1 MAAVGA
7 VLRTLTMRRWMLL
20 CLPLCATG
28 CLERA
33 YAQSAPHGDAGPRRD
48 GSSITGPRENPDPH
62 RANARSS
69 IAANRALLRAMAT
82 HDAGAALAMGDAIGD
97 GFGSTGLG
105 LRGAGLRGGNTVPDA
120 GAPIGTI
127 SLGTL
132 GHGAGPGT
140 SAGFGYGM
148 GGMSRPSNARVLR
161 QTVNARGTSLPAEA
175 VRRVLFINQRQIAQC
190 FERPV
195 VATPPP
201 HVSVRAQFAVVRHS
215 NGGPRVVVSAVEGAS
230 DVINA
235 CVRVRVEALRFP
247 MPETDEPVS
256 VTYTLSV

>member
-1 MAAVGA
+1 VVCRHAM
-7 VLRTLTMRRWMLL
+7 RTSLL
-20 CLPLCATG
+20 LLATSASACLDQAH
-28 CLERA
+28 
-33 YAQSAPHGDAGPRRD
+33 AQSAPRGDAGPRRD
-48 GSSITGPRENPDPH
+48 GASITGPRDNPDPH
-62 RANARSS
+62 RASARSS

-82 HDAGAALAMGDAIGD
+82 YDAGAAAAMGDQIGD
-97 GFGSTGLG
+97 GFGYTVLG
-105 LRGAGLRGGNTVPDA
+105 LRGTGLRGGNMDPDA

-127 SLGTL
+127 GLGTI
-132 GHGAGPGT
+132 GRGAGPGT

-161 QTVNARGTSLPAEA
+161 QTVSARGTSLPAEA
-175 VRRVLFINQRQIAQC
+175 VRRILFINQRQLAQC

-195 VATPPP
+195 VDTPPT
-201 HVSVRAQFAVVRHS
+201 HVSIRAQFEVARHN

-235 CVRVRVEALRFP
+235 CVRVRIGALRFP

>member
-1 MAAVGA
+1 MRTSLLLLALGAA
-7 VLRTLTMRRWMLL
+7 
-20 CLPLCATG
+20 G
-28 CLERA
+28 CIEQA
-33 YAQSAPHGDAGPRRD
+33 HAQSAPHGDAGPRRD
-48 GSSITGPRENPDPH
+48 GASITGPRDNPDPH
-62 RANARSS
+62 RASARSN

-82 HDAGAALAMGDAIGD
+82 YDAGAALAMGDVIGD
-97 GFGSTGLG
+97 TFGATGIG
-105 LRGAGLRGGNTVPDA
+105 LSSGSADPDA

-132 GHGAGPGT
+132 GRGAGPGT

-161 QTVNARGTSLPAEA
+161 QTVTARGTSLPAGA
-175 VRRVLFINQRQIAQC
+175 VRRIMFINQRQLAQC

-195 VATPPP
+195 VATPPT
-201 HVSVRAQFAVVRHS
+201 HVSIRAQFEVARHN

-235 CVRVRVEALRFP
+235 CVRVRIGALRFP